1 MRKEAFLI
9 SVIVNRFIP
18 HFRHQRLRA
27 DPFALGLRQPVEA
40 LTKLAPTSSRDPVV
54 QHHHQ
59 HGRLTINML
68 LSFAYI
74 AQSQG
79 SHSIPTKIALRLIAQ
94 IFNDLPLNIWR
105 VVR

>member
-1 MRKEAFLI
+1 
-9 SVIVNRFIP
+9 
-18 HFRHQRLRA
+18 
-27 DPFALGLRQPVEA
+27 
-40 LTKLAPTSSRDPVV
+40 
-54 QHHHQ
+54 
-59 HGRLTINML
+59 ML

-79 SHSIPTKIALRLIAQ
+79 SHSIPTEIALRLIAQ